1 MAARSN
7 TRDMTSGS
15 IWKHLIL
22 FSIPLLIGNFFQ
34 QLYNTVDSVVVG
46 NFVSSQA
53 LAAVGSTGPVINILV
68 GFFMGLSTGA
78 GVVISHYFGAKD
90 RKKLESSIH
99 TTVLLTFLLGIVLTI
114 VGILMVPFMLRFM
127 STPSDVIRDAT
138 IYLRIYF
145 SGIIALMI
153 YNMGS
158 GILRAVGDS
167 TRPLYFL
174 CLTSVLNI
182 IFDLIFVVLFQMGI
196 AGVACAT
203 VLSEIISAILVMTVL
218 MRTHDVYR
226 LSPRRLHIN
235 PDILKQI
242 CIIGIPAALQMAVT
256 SFSNVFVQSYINHF
270 GSSCMAGWT
279 SYTKIDQL
287 VILPMQSLSM
297 AATTFTGQN
306 LGADNQERIEKGMK
320 TALGIS
326 LGITI
331 TLTIFI
337 NVATTPL
344 IRLFTSETDV
354 LYYGCIF
361 LRFMSPFYVC
371 CCFNQIHSGVLRGSG
386 DATGPMVIMLGSF
399 VVFRQLYLFTVTRFI
414 HTLYPVA
421 FAYPAGWILCSII
434 MGIYYRKCSPTLRRN
449 TGRTSSPMT

>member
-1 MAARSN
+1 MIHLTARSN
-7 TRDMTSGS
+7 TRDMTTGT

-34 QLYNTVDSVVVG
+34 QLYNTVDSVIVG

-53 LAAVGSTGPVINILV
+53 LAAVGSTAPVINTLL
-68 GFFMGLSTGA
+68 GTFMGLATGA
-78 GVVISHYFGAKD
+78 GVVISNYFGAKD
-90 RKKLESSIH
+90 QEKLESSIH
-99 TTVLLTFLLGIVLTI
+99 TTMLLTLLLGIAFTI
-114 VGILMVPFMLRFM
+114 IGILMVPFMLRFM
-127 STPSDVIRDAT
+127 STPSDVMHDAT

-145 SGIIALMI
+145 GGMIAVMV
-153 YNMGS
+153 YNMGA

-174 CLTSVLNI
+174 CVTSVLNI
-182 IFDLIFVVLFQMGI
+182 LFDLLFVVVFHMGI

-203 VLSEIISAILVMTVL
+203 VLSEIISAGLVLTVL
-218 MRTHDVYR
+218 MRTHEVYR
-226 LSPRRLHIN
+226 LSPAKLHIN

-242 CIIGIPAALQMAVT
+242 CVIGIPAALQMAVT
-256 SFSNVFVQSYINHF
+256 SFSNVFVQSYINRF

-306 LGADNQERIEKGMK
+306 LGAGNQERIEKGMK

-326 LGITI
+326 LAITI
-331 TLTIFI
+331 ALTVFI
-337 NVATTPL
+337 NLATTPL
-344 IRLFTSETDV
+344 IRLFTSQADV
-354 LYYGCIF
+354 LNYGCIF

-386 DATGPMVIMLGSF
+386 DATGPMIIMLSSF

-421 FAYPAGWILCSII
+421 FAYPAGWILCSVL
-434 MGIYYRKCSPTLRRN
+434 MFFYYRWHRKK
-449 TGRTSSPMT
+449 GAEAMMRTYE

>member
-1 MAARSN
+1 MTAKSN
-7 TRDMTSGS
+7 TRDMTNGT

-34 QLYNTVDSVVVG
+34 QLYNTVDSVIVG

-53 LAAVGSTGPVINILV
+53 LAAVGSSGPVINTLV
-68 GFFMGLSTGA
+68 GLFMGLSTGA

-90 RKKLESSIH
+90 QEKLESSIH
-99 TTVLLTFLLGIVLTI
+99 TTILLTFLLGIILTI
-114 VGILMVPFMLRFM
+114 VGIFMVPFMLRFM
-127 STPSDVIRDAT
+127 STPSDVMQDAT

-145 SGIIALMI
+145 GGLIALMV

-174 CLTSVLNI
+174 CVTSVLNI

-226 LSPRRLHIN
+226 LSPGKLHIN

-242 CIIGIPAALQMAVT
+242 CIIGIPASLQLAVT

-306 LGADNQERIEKGMK
+306 LGANNQERIEKGMK

-326 LGITI
+326 LVITV

-337 NVATTPL
+337 NMATTPL
-344 IRLFTSETDV
+344 IRLFTSKPDV

-399 VVFRQLYLFTVTRFI
+399 VVFRQIYLFTITRFI

-421 FAYPAGWILCSII
+421 FAYPAGWIVCSII

-449 TGRTSSPMT
+449 SGTG